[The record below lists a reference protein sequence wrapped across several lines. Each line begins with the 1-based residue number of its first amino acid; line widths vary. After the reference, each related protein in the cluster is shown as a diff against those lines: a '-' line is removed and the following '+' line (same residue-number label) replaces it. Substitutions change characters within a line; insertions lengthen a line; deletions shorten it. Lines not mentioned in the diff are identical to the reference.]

1 MKTRDT
7 YVSTT
12 LLGKQSLNLPFL
24 LFYYLVHVHV
34 VKVQNNFLNHLLL
47 YSKLIII
54 IYLSS
59 NNIHFIYI

>member
-1 MKTRDT
+1 MISFIYCMKTRDT

-34 VKVQNNFLNHLLL
+34 VKVQNNFRNHLLL
-47 YSKLIII
+47 VS
-54 IYLSS
+54 
-59 NNIHFIYI
+59 